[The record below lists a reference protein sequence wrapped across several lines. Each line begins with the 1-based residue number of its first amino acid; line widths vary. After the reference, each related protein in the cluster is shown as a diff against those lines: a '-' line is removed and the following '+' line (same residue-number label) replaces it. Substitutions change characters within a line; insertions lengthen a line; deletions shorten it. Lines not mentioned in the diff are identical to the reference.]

1 MPEFPGGQSE
11 LFKYLGNNVKFPP
24 AARNNGIQGKVYVNF
39 SIMTN
44 GSIEEVKTINKVH
57 PLLDSEAIR
66 VINSM
71 PNWSPGIQ
79 KGKKV
84 MYRYFEENNDKT
96 ILQIK
101 EDLNNMALGEKE
113 RLIHYLI
120 DTKKNGTLNKDES
133 IIINNMYNIVKVD
146 NDIWGYKTV
155 NNKKI
160 VYKKYINSSNGGIFI
175 DPTDEELIFIK
186 KSFEKIK
193 MRDKPPAQIIGY
205 YEYKSSDNS
214 VIFKIRDKHYEGKKG
229 TQKKTGSIC
238 NNGGMNKDKIF

>member
-1 MPEFPGGQSE
+1 MKNIFLVLFCFTTVLGFSQANKENIYTIDNVDYEIQKDGESSFIVKNNDDTLFLTIETMPEFPGGQSE

-84 MYRYFEENNDKT
+84 KVNYIIPINFVIQNGNPGSDNRAKGLKYLNKGDYENSIYYYSKIIKVKKNDIDLLLHRGMAYHKFGKDKKAIKDLEKAKKLGSKKAVEYLKT
-96 ILQIK
+96 IQ
-101 EDLNNMALGEKE
+101 
-113 RLIHYLI
+113 
-120 DTKKNGTLNKDES
+120 
-133 IIINNMYNIVKVD
+133 
-146 NDIWGYKTV
+146 
-155 NNKKI
+155 
-160 VYKKYINSSNGGIFI
+160 
-175 DPTDEELIFIK
+175 
-186 KSFEKIK
+186 
-193 MRDKPPAQIIGY
+193 Q
-205 YEYKSSDNS
+205 
-214 VIFKIRDKHYEGKKG
+214 
-229 TQKKTGSIC
+229 
-238 NNGGMNKDKIF
+238 